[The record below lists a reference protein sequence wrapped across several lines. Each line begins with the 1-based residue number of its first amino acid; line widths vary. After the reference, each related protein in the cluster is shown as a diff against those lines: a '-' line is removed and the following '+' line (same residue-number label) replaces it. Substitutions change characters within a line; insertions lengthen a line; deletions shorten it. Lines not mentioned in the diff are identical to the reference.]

1 MKKNRSPAHIC
12 TPDQSAC
19 IPYHADCITKLK
31 GLLGTAILLFIHQP
45 RAHALDYQH
54 GIRQLTD

>member
-1 MKKNRSPAHIC
+1 MEKNRSPAHIC

-31 GLLGTAILLFIHQP
+31 GLLGTAILLFINP
-45 RAHALDYQH
+45 
-54 GIRQLTD
+54 GLTPWATNMASVS